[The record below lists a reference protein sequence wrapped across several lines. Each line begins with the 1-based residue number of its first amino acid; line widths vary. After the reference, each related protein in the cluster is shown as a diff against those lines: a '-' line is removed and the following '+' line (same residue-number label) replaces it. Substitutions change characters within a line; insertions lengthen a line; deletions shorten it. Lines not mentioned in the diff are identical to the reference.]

1 MHTHFTKSQNEQSVM
16 SSSLIRTRP
25 PLEVGDQANLEHF
38 RVQKGRFSVTNTDL

>member
-1 MHTHFTKSQNEQSVM
+1 MLTPGTESQHVQFFM

-38 RVQKGRFSVTNTDL
+38 RVE